1 MLGLG
6 ARAVSGPAGEGEDH
20 AMTRC
25 SRGGAILSGGPGRH
39 ITHDGENGAT
49 DVFAPPVTG

>member
-1 MLGLG
+1 
-6 ARAVSGPAGEGEDH
+6 
-20 AMTRC
+20 MTRC

-49 DVFAPPVTG
+49 GVFAPPVTG